1 MGTPA
6 FAVPALGAVAEAC
19 DVTRVVTQPD
29 RPRGRGRAI
38 AESEVAVAARE
49 LGLAVWKPEDM
60 KAPDVAARLTDERPD
75 LFAVV
80 AFGAILTA
88 ALLAVPKRGAINLH
102 GSLLPDYR
110 GAAPVQRALWD
121 GRETT
126 GVSTLF
132 MDEGIDTGDVILT
145 RSEPITPDDDA
156 GMLAARLARIGA
168 PLLAESLMLAFEGRA
183 PRTAQDHDAGVYARK
198 LRKTDGRVDWALD
211 AKTVWHHQRAVTPW
225 PGAVTSLN
233 GATLLLLR
241 TRPVEPGA
249 PSTAPGRI
257 VTLEPEVTVSCGSG
271 MLRLERVKPADR
283 AAMAARDWARG
294 ARVQVG
300 DRLGEWGEV
309 RA

>member
-6 FAVPALGAVAEAC
+6 FAVPALTAVAETC
-19 DVTRVVTQPD
+19 QVTRVVTQPD

-38 AESEVAVAARE
+38 AESEVAVAARS

-60 KAPDVAARLTDERPD
+60 KAPGIPARLAEEDAD

-80 AFGAILTA
+80 AFGAILTPA
-88 ALLAVPKRGAINLH
+88 VLAVPRRGAVNLH

-121 GRETT
+121 GRVTT

-145 RSEPITPDDDA
+145 RAEPVTDDDDA
-156 GMLAARLARIGA
+156 GTLATRLARIGA
-168 PLLAESLMLAFEGRA
+168 PLLAESLALAFAGRA
-183 PRTAQDHDAGVYARK
+183 PRTPQDRATGSYAKK
-198 LRKTDGRVDWALD
+198 LRKTDGVVDWSLD
-211 AKTVWHHQRAVTPW
+211 AASVWHHQRAVTPW
-225 PGAVTSLN
+225 PGATTSLN
-233 GATLLLLR
+233 GAPLVLVR
-241 TRPVEPGA
+241 TRPLEPSGHGGD
-249 PSTAPGRI
+249 PGRI
-257 VTLEPEVTVSCGSG
+257 VALDPVTVSCGSG
-271 MLRLERVKPADR
+271 TLQIERVKAAGR
-283 AAMAARDWARG
+283 AEMTATDWARG

-309 RA
+309 PA